1 MTTNRNQIL
10 ILGAAGFIG
19 TNLTLRLLKEGKE
32 VVAFDVPEANM
43 ELHEKLGA
51 KIARGTLRSLTEEGN
66 RSTAVTPDKQSTQQ
80 KADAAATR
88 QTVSNQAAS
97 AKAPQ
102 PALDFTRIDTVYHL
116 ISTTCPTNSNKD
128 IVREMEEN
136 VIDTLRLLNVL
147 VENGVKKIVF
157 LSSGGTVYGKEHT
170 GVVSEEDEA
179 CPISS
184 YGVQKLTI
192 EKLLYLYHE
201 MHGLDYRIVRLSN
214 PYGPYQ
220 KHNGVQ
226 GVVSTFLWKAMH
238 GEEINIYGD
247 GSVIRDYIFIDDAIE
262 GILNI
267 ASDGAG
273 AKLYNL
279 GSGHGVSVNEVCDA
293 IAEVLG
299 VALNVTHTPAR
310 AVDVPKNVLN
320 VERYESEFGAAGK
333 IALRDG
339 IKRLKEFYE
348 NN

>member
-32 VVAFDVPEANM
+32 VVAFDVPHANM
-43 ELHEKLGA
+43 ELHEKMGA
-51 KIARGTLRSLTEEGN
+51 KIARGTLRSLTDEEC
-66 RSTAVTPDKQSTQQ
+66 R
-80 KADAAATR
+80 
-88 QTVSNQAAS
+88 
-97 AKAPQ
+97 

-238 GEEINIYGD
+238 DEEINIYGD

-293 IAEVLG
+293 IAQVLG
-299 VALNVTHTPAR
+299 VTLNVTHTPAR

-339 IKRLKEFYE
+339 IRRLKEFYE